1 MTDTG
6 DDPMPMTLEQH
17 QQRRTAEQARRQG
30 MTLIEIMIVI
40 TIIAMILGGVSVAVL
55 PQLSKA
61 RVKATRADAQNL
73 KSAISLYIGDN
84 PRACP
89 TVDDLVNERYLDGT
103 KRTTDAWDTPFQIT
117 CEGGDIFVVS
127 AGEDGVFD
135 TEDDI
140 Q

>member
-6 DDPMPMTLEQH
+6 GFMLRTLDAKK
-17 QQRRTAEQARRQG
+17 QRRLAERRRREG

-40 TIIAMILGGVSVAVL
+40 TIMAVIAGGVAVALL
-55 PQLSKA
+55 PQLEKA
-61 RVKATRADAQNL
+61 RQKSTQADAQAL
-73 KSAISLYIGDN
+73 RSAVMLYVADN

-89 TVDDLVNERYLDGT
+89 TVDDLVNDRYLDGS
-103 KRTTDAWDTPFQIT
+103 KRTSDAWDTPFQVT

-127 AGEDGVFD
+127 AGEDLQFD

-140 Q
+140 K